1 MICSDCGKPVFERED
16 FIDGLCEQCVDKL
29 LVLVIPSNDG
39 GYQGK
44 PSMKSKY
51 CGSLGHFA
59 TERIE
64 K

>member
-1 MICSDCGKPVFERED
+1 MRCVDCSRVITED
-16 FIDGLCEQCVDKL
+16 EDPIDGLCENCQDKYL
-29 LVLVIPSNDG
+29 TLIIPSNDG
-39 GYQGK
+39 GFQGR
-44 PSMKSKY
+44 PSMKSKF